1 MTMPPVAHVLTDE
14 SSLTTAALAP
24 VVVAAVASNVP
35 DQLAPDDTPLLDAYS
50 RAVINATEVIGPAVV
65 RIERLRSAGN
75 ARGLGNLGSKLRR
88 GITPRNVQPPTDDT
102 DGSGSGFIFTPDGNV
117 LTNSHVVGNARSLR
131 VTLADGRTAHGTV
144 VGNDPHSDLAVVRID
159 AASLDVAQLAD
170 SSQVRVGQMAIAV
183 GNPFGFDATVTA
195 GIVSGLGRTL
205 RAATGRLIDDIL
217 QTDAAL
223 NPGNSGGPLVDSR
236 GRVIGV
242 NTAIIRGAQGICFA
256 VAART
261 AEFVALEILQH
272 GRVRRSYIGIGGQTV
287 PLLRKVVRHF
297 DLAKETGIFVTTIE
311 PDSPAAHA
319 NIRTGDILLALDG
332 APLAGVDEIARRM
345 THDAAGRRMELTLLR
360 GTHLVRTTIEP
371 RAVT

>member
-1 MTMPPVAHVLTDE
+1 MPPVAHVLTDE
-14 SSLTTAALAP
+14 SSLATAALAP

-65 RIERLRSAGN
+65 RIERLRSATN

-88 GITPRNVQPPTDDT
+88 GMTPRNVQPPTDDT

-117 LTNSHVVGNARSLR
+117 LTNSHVVGSARSLR

-159 AASLDVAQLAD
+159 ASSLDVAQLAD

-332 APLAGVDEIARRM
+332 APIAGVDEIARRM

>member
-1 MTMPPVAHVLTDE
+1 MPSLALGAAMTIAVLDQSFEPPLPP
-14 SSLTTAALAP
+14 SLVSEPAAAP
-24 VVVAAVASNVP
+24 NDS
-35 DQLAPDDTPLLDAYS
+35 PLLDAYS
-50 RAVINATEVIGPAVV
+50 RAVITATDVIAPTVV
-65 RIERLRSAGN
+65 RIERLRTASPVRNVGA
-75 ARGLGNLGSKLRR
+75 KLRR
-88 GITPRNVQPPTDDT
+88 GLTPRNVQPPTDET
-102 DGSGSGFIFTPDGNV
+102 EGSGTGFVFTPDGNV

-131 VTLADGRTAHGTV
+131 VTLADGRTTHGTV

-159 AASLDVAQLAD
+159 ASELAVALLAD
-170 SSQVRVGQMAIAV
+170 SSKVRVGQLAIAV

-205 RAATGRLIDDIL
+205 RAQTGRLMDDIL
-217 QTDAAL
+217 QTDASL

-297 DLAKETGIFVTTIE
+297 DLMKETGIFVTAVE
-311 PDSPAAHA
+311 ADSPAAHA
-319 NIRTGDILLALDG
+319 NIRSGDILLKLDG
-332 APLAGVDEIARRM
+332 APIAGIDEIARRM
-345 THDAAGRRMELTLLR
+345 THDVAGKPMELTLLR
-360 GTHLVRTTIEP
+360 GTHLVHTRIVP